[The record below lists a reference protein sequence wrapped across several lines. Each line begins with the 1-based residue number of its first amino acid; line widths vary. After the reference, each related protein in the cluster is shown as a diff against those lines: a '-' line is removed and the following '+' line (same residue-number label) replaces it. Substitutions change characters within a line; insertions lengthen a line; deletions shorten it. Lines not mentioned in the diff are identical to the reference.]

1 MPVSTVGQVGL
12 GLSALGGLAQALG
25 QNQRGQAAVGAAEN
39 AVDAAQQLQADNT
52 AARQY
57 FMPQRQQLVDQR
69 QAAFD
74 QLLQALG
81 PERMGRFAD
90 NQATASGALAGG
102 ESALQDMLRRPEAFH
117 QVGGADGLPERAA
130 ARLDQ
135 RYAPA
140 EDLRMQGLARAMLGL
155 GDARAQGAYA
165 DEVTDVG
172 RQGQELQA
180 AVNLRQA
187 IAGREAGVRQQA
199 LLDQLMSSRFAGAGL
214 GALGQFGGNV
224 GLGLTHHVAF
234 PEEPTVDPMRGI
246 DAAIAHRQSQYL
258 DPRAGPFLPQS
269 GQYLPPQPP
278 PMPAAAPPAFPQYA
292 LPGY

>member
-25 QNQRGQAAVGAAEN
+25 QNQRGQAAVSAAEGG
-39 AVDAAQQLQADNT
+39 VDAARQIQADNA
-52 AARQY
+52 AARRY
-57 FMPQRQQLVDQR
+57 FMPQRRALVDQR

-74 QLLQALG
+74 QLLQELG
-81 PERMGRFAD
+81 PGRMGRFTD
-90 NQATASGALAGG
+90 NQTAAADALAGG
-102 ESALQDMLRRPEAFH
+102 ESALQAMLRRPEAFH
-117 QVGGADGLPERAA
+117 QAGGAGGLPERATT
-130 ARLDQ
+130 RLDQ

-140 EDLRMQGLARAMLGL
+140 ENLRMQGLARAMLGL

-165 DEVTDVG
+165 DEVADVS

-180 AVNLRQA
+180 AEALRRA

-199 LLDQLMSSRFAGAGL
+199 LLDQVMDARFAGAGL
-214 GALGQFGGNV
+214 GALGRFGGNV

-234 PEEPTVDPMRGI
+234 PEEPTLPPVQGI
-246 DAAIAHRQSQYL
+246 DAAIAQRQGQYL

-269 GQYLPPQPP
+269 GRYLPPQPP

-292 LPGY
+292 APGY